1 MYWNLD
7 YPFFKAV
14 FHQRYIAV
22 ASTFLIEIS
31 SNLFRRY
38 GNELFNRYSKFFLV
52 MVAIFD
58 GIKRRYQI

>member
-38 GNELFNRYSKFFLV
+38 GNELFNRYSKF
-52 MVAIFD
+52 AI
-58 GIKRRYQI
+58 